1 VILKPTIVPRQ
12 ILIPA
17 PLEPRTIRLPTRE
30 KKHEERLGMNRLLKG
45 VGFARFLVS
54 ESTPSDYST
63 EILAIERA
71 QRCKFS

>member
-17 PLEPRTIRLPTRE
+17 PLEPRTIRLGK